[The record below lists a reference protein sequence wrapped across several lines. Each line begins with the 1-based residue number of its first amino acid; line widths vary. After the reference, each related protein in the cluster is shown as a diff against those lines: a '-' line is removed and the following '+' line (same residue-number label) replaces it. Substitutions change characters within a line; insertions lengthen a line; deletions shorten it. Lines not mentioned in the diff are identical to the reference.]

1 MFRSILPLAFEV
13 RLLQLTNSHFA
24 KIAGCQHLVFIT
36 RPQPLKIA
44 VLFGGTSS
52 ERDVSVA
59 SGAQVVKALE
69 ELGHDVLAVDTARGL
84 LSQSERKQLLTTG
97 VASKPPKEDE
107 LAIIRSEGASLTK
120 SASFKDVDVVFLALH
135 GGTGEDGTLQAFL
148 DLAGIPYTGT
158 RHLGSATAMDKDISK
173 QLFRAANIPTPD
185 WVMAPVSPNDVE
197 HLGYPLVVEPNKQG
211 STIGLTIAKHPKE
224 LGSAVELAF
233 QYDDEVMVERFVAGR
248 EFTVGILRDR
258 ALAVGEIIPT
268 HGEIFDYQ
276 SKHQIGGA
284 REIFPADLSGE
295 KTILAQQLALRAHRA
310 LKLQDYS
317 RVDFRMD
324 SQGNFWCLE
333 VNTLPG
339 MTATSLLPQSAAAM
353 GISSPEL
360 CDKICCL
367 AVERHRE
374 KPSA

>member
-1 MFRSILPLAFEV
+1 VPL
-13 RLLQLTNSHFA
+13 LHLINSYFA
-24 KIAGCQHLVFIT
+24 KIPGCEHLVFVT

-69 ELGHDVLAVDTARGL
+69 ELGHDVLAVDAARGL

-173 QLFRAANIPTPD
+173 
-185 WVMAPVSPNDVE
+185 
-197 HLGYPLVVEPNKQG
+197 
-211 STIGLTIAKHPKE
+211 
-224 LGSAVELAF
+224 
-233 QYDDEVMVERFVAGR
+233 
-248 EFTVGILRDR
+248 
-258 ALAVGEIIPT
+258 
-268 HGEIFDYQ
+268 
-276 SKHQIGGA
+276 
-284 REIFPADLSGE
+284 
-295 KTILAQQLALRAHRA
+295 
-310 LKLQDYS
+310 
-317 RVDFRMD
+317 
-324 SQGNFWCLE
+324 
-333 VNTLPG
+333 
-339 MTATSLLPQSAAAM
+339 
-353 GISSPEL
+353 
-360 CDKICCL
+360 
-367 AVERHRE
+367 
-374 KPSA
+374 